1 MYTFSKKFCH
11 FDNFHISSFL
21 LFMKSK
27 IFEDECD
34 MTYDEKANDKAKVVK
49 DDDNIDEDEQE
60 EDELDVDG
68 NIDD

>member
-1 MYTFSKKFCH
+1 
-11 FDNFHISSFL
+11 
-21 LFMKSK
+21 
-27 IFEDECD
+27 

>member
-1 MYTFSKKFCH
+1 
-11 FDNFHISSFL
+11 
-21 LFMKSK
+21 
-27 IFEDECD
+27 

-49 DDDNIDEDEQE
+49 DDDNIDENEQE

>member
-1 MYTFSKKFCH
+1 
-11 FDNFHISSFL
+11 
-21 LFMKSK
+21 MKSK
-27 IFEDECD
+27 IFDDECD

-60 EDELDVDG
+60 EDELDVNG